1 MKRVLAMLVSLLIL
15 ATAAPAFADGV
26 TKASAQPTTVTV
38 GQKFTVTVEGSIS
51 PGKTCRVYLMR
62 NTEQPTYKQIDT
74 TSFPLVVNDF
84 EFDKPGPGPNNTAFI
99 HVYTGTIGPNAC
111 DGKSLP
117 AVQVTV
123 KAAGPQIT
131 AQAGRSAVQLAPNPC
146 PPGWHVKA
154 KEASGFLSCVPNK
167 PPKLT
172 CPPNTQYFE
181 TECAVGCQVVPR

>member
-1 MKRVLAMLVSLLIL
+1 MTRACAMLVSLLLLL
-15 ATAAPAFADGV
+15 AAAPAFADGV
-26 TKASAQPTTVTV
+26 TGASASPTSVTV
-38 GQKFTVTVEGSIS
+38 GQKFTVTVQGTIS

-62 NTEQPTYKQIDT
+62 NTEQPTYKQVDT

-84 EFDKPGPGPNNTAFI
+84 EFDKVGPGPNNTAFI
-99 HVYTGTIGPNAC
+99 HVYTGTTGPNANC

-123 KAAGPQIT
+123 KAAGPQIS
-131 AQAGRSAVQLAPNPC
+131 AQAGRAMTATPNPC

-167 PPKLT
+167 PPKIT
-172 CPPNTQYFE
+172 CPPDTAYFE
-181 TECAVGCQVVPR
+181 TECAIGCQVVPK